1 MRFLLIF
8 LFSFLVSP
16 LCATPDPMASVTD
29 RLAWMEEDRFI
40 VLRQT
45 ELGFGTYFQHRIQYE
60 RLEISIYDGR
70 VLSRCSLGVEDYI
83 GDYTVT
89 YNKTPPDIGC
99 DIISDESI
107 SPITPLLIDAIFK
120 MIDGQIFV
128 GRPDEGQI
136 FVRPRDEGTVFV
148 NGRTYTYEMLADQNF
163 VFSRLEAMTAS
174 ERERSCEA
182 WETKNWES
190 QFGGCEL
197 SRPFEVS
204 YGGDEN
210 KCSVSTKDQGL
221 RSSRDRIFIPISCP
235 MVTDYGSSLDTWIVI
250 GRQWLDRRLQ

>member
-1 MRFLLIF
+1 
-8 LFSFLVSP
+8 
-16 LCATPDPMASVTD
+16 
-29 RLAWMEEDRFI
+29 
-40 VLRQT
+40 
-45 ELGFGTYFQHRIQYE
+45 
-60 RLEISIYDGR
+60 
-70 VLSRCSLGVEDYI
+70 LGVEDYI
-83 GDYTVT
+83 SDAGSPKETFT

-148 NGRTYTYEMLADQNF
+148 NGRTYTYRMLADDNF

-182 WETKNWES
+182 WETINRNS
-190 QFGGCEL
+190 VFGGCEF
-197 SRPFEVS
+197 SSPFVE
-204 YGGDEN
+204 YGYDDDEYM
-210 KCSVSTKDQGL
+210 CSVSTKDQGL